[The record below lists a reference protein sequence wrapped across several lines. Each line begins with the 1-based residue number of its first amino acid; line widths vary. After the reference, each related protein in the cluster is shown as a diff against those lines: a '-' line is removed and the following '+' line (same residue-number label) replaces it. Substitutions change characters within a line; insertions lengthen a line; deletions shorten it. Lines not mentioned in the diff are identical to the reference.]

1 MPAVEVFRRY
11 PRQVFTAM
19 GLRVA
24 ENGGSYIFLAF
35 ALAYGKFLGIP
46 GLMLGG
52 VLASMFVELGT
63 LVWFGHLSDRI
74 GRRAVYLIGAAGLML
89 VAFRSS
95 GWCRRASRSGSS
107 WPSSWATPCATRP

>member
-35 ALAYGKFLGIP
+35 ALAYGKFLESP
-46 GLMLGG
+46 
-52 VLASMFVELGT
+52 T
-63 LVWFGHLSDRI
+63 
-74 GRRAVYLIGAAGLML
+74 
-89 VAFRSS
+89 
-95 GWCRRASRSGSS
+95 
-107 WPSSWATPCATRP
+107 T